1 MAVLARATGRPA
13 KDRLR
18 RRWELYRRAAPV
30 FRRWGYRQVT
40 MKALA
45 AACGLRPA
53 SLYHYFPS
61 KRDFALFPLLGESCA
76 NLLDELRAV
85 SADPLVHLREL
96 IDFSVEMDRSDGGAT
111 YAILSEL
118 GSADDVRGIQLE
130 AARHTRWVFEEVA
143 RAAAP
148 ALSAEGVADLAE
160 SLLSIIVAA
169 LFDSAMGR
177 PPEVLRR
184 ELVTVARAYLVEAG
198 VDAQRV
204 DKVLAEPS
212 LLALLG

>member
-1 MAVLARATGRPA
+1 MLARATGRPA
-13 KDRLR
+13 KHRLL

-45 AACGLRPA
+45 TACGLRPA
-53 SLYHYFPS
+53 SLYYYFPS
-61 KRDFALFPLLGESCA
+61 KRDFALFPLVGESCA
-76 NLLDELRAV
+76 NLLDEIRAF

-96 IDFSVEMDRSDGGAT
+96 IDFSVEMVRSDGGAT
-111 YAILSEL
+111 YAIVRDL
-118 GSADDVRGIQLE
+118 GSAEDVREIQLQ

-148 ALSAEGVADLAE
+148 ALCADGVAELAE
-160 SLLSIIVAA
+160 SLLSIVVAA
-169 LFDSAMGR
+169 VLHSAMGR
-177 PPEVLRR
+177 APEVLRR
-184 ELVTVARAYLVEAG
+184 ELVTVSRAYLVEAG

-212 LLALLG
+212 VLALLG